1 MFLQQDSSTLSYQS
15 SFHQPRDD
23 HITESST
30 EDCRIF
36 HHYLLRISAFPVRLS
51 ISRFQETYEDTI
63 SWRSKAQAVPDSDS
77 MSDMFFEHCG
87 PPSPNPTKKICRG
100 YDRFPPPF
108 SILHPASASWALYS
122 NRFCGISG
130 QDRQRI
136 IDHFG
141 QRGFRFSFCCQLT

>member
-23 HITESST
+23 HVTESST

-100 YDRFPPPF
+100 YDRIPPPF
-108 SILHPASASWALYS
+108 PSYIRPRLPGHCIRIGFAGFQVKIGSGSSTTSDKEVSGFLSAAS
-122 NRFCGISG
+122 
-130 QDRQRI
+130 
-136 IDHFG
+136 
-141 QRGFRFSFCCQLT
+141 